1 MSSSPVATTAHLSQW
16 TELASRENDGLVVFL
31 LWNPP
36 TDRVKVTVS
45 DARLDS
51 VTGGDFELHVD
62 GADALSAFYHPFAF
76 AASEGMA
83 FELADRETADLQL
96 QS

>member
-31 LWNPP
+31 LWNAP

-45 DARLDS
+45 DARLDH
-51 VTGGDFELHVD
+51 DFELHID

-76 AASEGMA
+76 AADEDLSFDA
-83 FELADRETADLQL
+83 VDRDSADLQL